1 MTDVLGIAPHPDDL
15 ELSAGG
21 TVAGLTAAG
30 FRVVFVDLTEG
41 ERATRGTPELRREE
55 AARAA
60 DVLGLAGRENLHLP
74 DGGLDSR
81 HDGQLRA
88 VVQIVRRHRPRLVI
102 GMHENDEHPDHQEG
116 AFLVRRALYL
126 AGLRNWP
133 EPDGEPHRTPRCIFA
148 MGRRTFEP
156 SFIVDV
162 TETHHVKRRAMA
174 AFHSQLHR
182 DAHDPNVTPISDP
195 GFLKALEARDRHYG
209 AVIGG
214 TFGEPFWSDRPWGM
228 APEGLLRP

>member
-30 FRVVFVDLTEG
+30 FGAVFVDLTEG
-41 ERATRGTPELRREE
+41 ERATRGTPELRRDE
-55 AARAA
+55 AARAGEI
-60 DVLGLAGRENLHLP
+60 LGLGRRENLRLP

-81 HDGQLRA
+81 HPDQLRA
-88 VVQIVRRHRPRLVI
+88 VVDAIRRHRPRLVI

-116 AFLVRRALYL
+116 ASLVRRAVYL

-133 EPDGEPHRTPRCIFA
+133 EADQEPHRTPHCIFA
-148 MGRRTFEP
+148 MGRRTFDP

-162 TETHHVKRRAMA
+162 TETYEVKRKAME

-182 DAHDPNVTPISDP
+182 DARDPAVTPISDP
-195 GFLKALEARDRHYG
+195 GFLKALDARARHYG
-209 AVIGG
+209 SIIGVD
-214 TFGEPFWSDRPWGM
+214 FGEPFWTDRPWGPK
-228 APEGLLRP
+228 PEGLLRP